1 MFRKL
6 RRRTAVYQLAVITAV
21 IALVLACSCVFS
33 YDRMIS
39 AVNEKL
45 DLVKEMPFSVADSTK
60 KSPDKNARNS
70 LIIKVYSNDKWKLS
84 DNSFY
89 EESTVTKLINKAKEG
104 TGRLKIDNNRIAYS
118 VERDGGDSF
127 YTVYVYDYSADYDSY
142 IFSFMTILITGLTV
156 IAVVSFFLFRFTE
169 RNLKPIEDAFER
181 QKELVANASHEL
193 KTPLTIINTDLAILN
208 SSQDEFTD
216 EQKKWLNGIQVQV
229 TRMSN
234 MINEML
240 QLARFEAVREKNFS
254 KINLSQIIE
263 VVTLETEVLAFEKQ
277 VEMVSEIKKDV
288 FVTANKEDMEKLAFI
303 LVENA
308 IKYTPAG
315 GKITVKLSAE
325 RRKAAL
331 KVKNTGEGIERE
343 AIPKLFDRFYRCD
356 ESHAENGSFGLGLSI
371 AKAIADANNAVLGVD
386 SQVGK
391 YTEFVVELKEA

>member
-1 MFRKL
+1 M
-6 RRRTAVYQLAVITAV
+6 
-21 IALVLACSCVFS
+21 
-33 YDRMIS
+33 
-39 AVNEKL
+39 
-45 DLVKEMPFSVADSTK
+45 
-60 KSPDKNARNS
+60 
-70 LIIKVYSNDKWKLS
+70 
-84 DNSFY
+84 
-89 EESTVTKLINKAKEG
+89 
-104 TGRLKIDNNRIAYS
+104 
-118 VERDGGDSF
+118 
-127 YTVYVYDYSADYDSY
+127 
-142 IFSFMTILITGLTV
+142 
-156 IAVVSFFLFRFTE
+156 
-169 RNLKPIEDAFER
+169 
-181 QKELVANASHEL
+181 
-193 KTPLTIINTDLAILN
+193 
-208 SSQDEFTD
+208 
-216 EQKKWLNGIQVQV
+216 
-229 TRMSN
+229 
-234 MINEML
+234 
-240 QLARFEAVREKNFS
+240 
-254 KINLSQIIE
+254 SQIIE

-371 AKAIADANNAVLGVD
+371 AKAIADADNAGLGVD